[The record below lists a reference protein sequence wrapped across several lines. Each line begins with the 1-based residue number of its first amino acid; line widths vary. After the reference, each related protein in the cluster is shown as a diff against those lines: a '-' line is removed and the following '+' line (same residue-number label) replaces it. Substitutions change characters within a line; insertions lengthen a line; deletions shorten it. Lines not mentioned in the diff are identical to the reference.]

1 MSLTEHKKEEKVIHP
16 QNDISMIIIWW
27 QTFTSKCC
35 FFLLSNVVH
44 NDLCKPA
51 AHSDFK
57 ESLFFL
63 LFTQRQAIYVKKNA
77 RNKIH

>member
-1 MSLTEHKKEEKVIHP
+1 M
-16 QNDISMIIIWW
+16 
-27 QTFTSKCC
+27 
-35 FFLLSNVVH
+35 H

-63 LFTQRQAIYVKKNA
+63 LFTQRQAIYVKKMQEIKYTKKNTILPKVFTYSSKSLNSGIPITPMA
-77 RNKIH
+77 TGV